1 MGDND
6 MNGVKEDDYG
16 YGLENNDELQALL
29 RSQEYRFVIC
39 GHTHRRMVRDFGGV
53 TVINVG
59 TLLGSDDPCF
69 AWIDFGAGQ
78 VLFYA
83 ITSEGDIR
91 EAARHAL

>member
-1 MGDND
+1 
-6 MNGVKEDDYG
+6 
-16 YGLENNDELQALL
+16 
-29 RSQEYRFVIC
+29 
-39 GHTHRRMVRDFGGV
+39 MVRDFGGV